1 MSLAVLAR
9 KTRTIKSKNRSSN
22 TSSKKTNTPHI
33 GYNNYLSRKNNSAN
47 RPSGL
52 TCCTNN
58 KVKVI
63 VKTTDTKSA
72 SDKTNKQKM
81 NIISCNNEDISD
93 SSSHI
98 ERVRSRVKECN

>member
-81 NIISCNNEDISD
+81 NIISCNNEDISA

-98 ERVRSRVKECN
+98 ERVRSRVKKCN